1 MILYNGQYPIT
12 YDKIIDNKILINEY
26 LKDIFGYFETYGA
39 EISFNFINVKLRFI
53 NNINIYNIFNQEF
66 NDDITN
72 SNIIGTLIDIVGE
85 YYDILSDINFININ
99 FKDIKAEQ
107 FDEHND
113 TNRTKTF
120 KEILLSNLK
129 FSSKYI
135 QKKCNDYNISGG
147 NFIIENWDQF
157 YYIFNHYIAATY
169 ENNILF
175 YQTTNEIR
183 NGFYSTIKYLLEVE
197 NLNPQEGFDKYIENV
212 STMDTTHEIMFSS
225 TIRTI
230 DLRTT
235 YRDIIKLF
243 KMFDVIP
250 KLDPIFMKI
259 SNNYDDNNLI
269 TIDVNPIIDDLTYY
283 FDDIYIYQ
291 NRALLLD
298 AILYNYRIDTIEW
311 LKINDNV
318 LSVFNTKI
326 YDYKSIANII
336 RNYHALDIVKVL
348 NKYADWN
355 NIIAKQLPA
364 SNLLPNQQLTYKE
377 ARFMRLKFYS
387 RFLKQYF
394 PNINDD

>member
-1 MILYNGQYPIT
+1 MTTI
-12 YDKIIDNKILINEY
+12 E
-26 LKDIFGYFETYGA
+26 
-39 EISFNFINVKLRFI
+39 
-53 NNINIYNIFNQEF
+53 
-66 NDDITN
+66 
-72 SNIIGTLIDIVGE
+72 
-85 YYDILSDINFININ
+85 DINFRDIN
-99 FKDIKAEQ
+99 FRNIKAEQ
-107 FDEHND
+107 FNINNY
-113 TNRTKTF
+113 TNRNKTF

-157 YYIFNHYIAATY
+157 YYIFNYHILSTY
-169 ENNILF
+169 KNNILF
-175 YQTTNEIR
+175 YQKTDEIST
-183 NGFYSTIKYLLEVE
+183 GFYSTIKYLLEVE

>member
-1 MILYNGQYPIT
+1 MI
-12 YDKIIDNKILINEY
+12 D
-26 LKDIFGYFETYGA
+26 
-39 EISFNFINVKLRFI
+39 
-53 NNINIYNIFNQEF
+53 
-66 NDDITN
+66 
-72 SNIIGTLIDIVGE
+72 
-85 YYDILSDINFININ
+85 
-99 FKDIKAEQ
+99 
-107 FDEHND
+107 
-113 TNRTKTF
+113 
-120 KEILLSNLK
+120 
-129 FSSKYI
+129 
-135 QKKCNDYNISGG
+135 
-147 NFIIENWDQF
+147 NWDQF
-157 YYIFNHYIAATY
+157 YYILNYYIYY
-169 ENNILF
+169 EYNILF
-175 YQTTNEIR
+175 YTKTNEILT
-183 NGFYSTIKYLLEVE
+183 GFYSTIKYLLEVE